1 MTCPEPNYKSK
12 KVHILKWKGFFSARQ
27 AKQLLGVILKL
38 KPESTG
44 SSVSSWLNL
53 TFNGFD
59 EFQIGL
65 LIAIQFLYDFY
76 SCIILTEQFK

>member
-12 KVHILKWKGFFSARQ
+12 KVHILKWKGFFSAKQ

-38 KPESTG
+38 QPESTG

-76 SCIILTEQFK
+76 SYIVLTEQLK

>member
-12 KVHILKWKGFFSARQ
+12 KVNILKWKGFFSARQ
-27 AKQLLGVILKL
+27 AKQLLGVILKMQ
-38 KPESTG
+38 PESTG

-76 SCIILTEQFK
+76 SYIILTEQFK